1 MLLVSPAGHG
11 TVMKALWQ
19 GKPMVLIPW
28 GRDQPGVA
36 ARAEALG
43 VAEVVPCAEA
53 SAETIGAAVR
63 RSLTNQDMAATA
75 ARHSA
80 RLRATDPPAT
90 AAAHLESLL

>member
-1 MLLVSPAGHG
+1 
-11 TVMKALWQ
+11 MKALWQ
-19 GKPMVLIPW
+19 GKPMVLVPW

-43 VAEVVPCAEA
+43 VAEVVPCAQV
-53 SAETIGAAVR
+53 SAETIGAAVKR
-63 RSLTNQDMAATA
+63 VMGSEEMLRNAAL
-75 ARHSA
+75 HSA